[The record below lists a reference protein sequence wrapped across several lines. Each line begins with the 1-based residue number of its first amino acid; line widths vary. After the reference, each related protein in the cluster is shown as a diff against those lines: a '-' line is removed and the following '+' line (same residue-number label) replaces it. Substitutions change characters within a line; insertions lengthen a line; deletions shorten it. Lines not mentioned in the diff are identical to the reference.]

1 MYEALYEQNKGLL
14 HAMAQRYADA
24 CERDRAVTVEDL
36 MQAGFLGLV
45 EAAETYRDDCGKT
58 WVSWAVWHVRREI
71 DAALGTWR
79 GRTRRLD
86 PEADA
91 LDRPLGRRNGE
102 VLTLGGALPDER
114 TPGPEE
120 AALLEEL
127 QREVSE
133 AVDRLG
139 DEGQRRAVRLC
150 RLEGYSCREAAAE
163 MGLTPGRVRRLC
175 DRGTA
180 GLARDRRLRAMA
192 DLDDRT
198 RFHAHKGVA
207 AFNRDWTSVT
217 EGAALWRIEQE
228 EKLRD

>member
-14 HAMAQRYADA
+14 HTMAQRYADA

-228 EKLRD
+228 ERLSD